1 MQEALLKVQGL
12 SVSYGAVRALDGLSL
27 AVSRGEV
34 VCLIGANGAGKT
46 TCLRALSGLVQ
57 PSRGQIEFDGQDL
70 ARLSAHRRP
79 GLGLVHCPEGRGV
92 VPDMTVLENLE
103 LGAWVRSDKAG
114 VAKDL
119 ERVRALFPRLADR
132 GRQKAGTLSG
142 GEQQMLA
149 LGRALMAAPKL
160 LMLDEP
166 SLGLA
171 PQVVEDIFSTITGI
185 NRQGVTVLLVEQ
197 NAHQAL
203 AISQRAYV
211 LEGGQLLLHGPS
223 ARVAADARVRQAYL
237 GVDA

>member
-70 ARLSAHRRP
+70 ARIAAHLLP

-92 VPDMTVLENLE
+92 VPDMSVLENLE

>member
-1 MQEALLKVQGL
+1 MQDPLLKIEGL
-12 SVSYGAVRALDGLSL
+12 SVSYGAVGALDGLSL
-27 AVSRGEV
+27 HVMRGEI

-46 TCLRALSGLVQ
+46 TCLRALSGLVEPRQ
-57 PSRGQIEFDGQDL
+57 GQMSFDGHDL
-70 ARLSAHRRP
+70 ARAAAHERP

-103 LGAWVRSDKAG
+103 LGAWVRSDKEGA
-114 VAKDL
+114 AKDL
-119 ERVRALFPRLADR
+119 ERVKGLFPRLADR
-132 GRQKAGTLSG
+132 ARQKAGTLSG

-171 PQVVEDIFSTITGI
+171 PQVVEDIFGTLTGI

-203 AISQRAYV
+203 AVSGRAYV
-211 LEGGQLLLHGPS
+211 LESGRLLLHGSS
-223 ARVAADARVRQAYL
+223 AQVAADARVRQAYL